1 MYSNTY
7 QLKSSCSTISPTAS
21 LTSFLSS
28 GLGPGR
34 VMRCA
39 PHATVTSLGR
49 TPLEK
54 IFYSKNVS
62 REGFMVLSAYSLKQC
77 AAVTRMTGSQLSST
91 ALQP

>member
-1 MYSNTY
+1 MTSFPSNFDITEFTPNLIYSKIPTY

-21 LTSFLSS
+21 LTSCLSS

-49 TPLEK
+49 TPLEAENNQNIVK
-54 IFYSKNVS
+54 
-62 REGFMVLSAYSLKQC
+62 
-77 AAVTRMTGSQLSST
+77 
-91 ALQP
+91 